1 MGLFICFE
9 GGEGSGKSTQVRS
22 LRRKLNQAN
31 IPNISIREPG
41 GTQLGDKLRKI
52 LMFSKDKLT
61 PETELLLFNASR
73 AHLVDTVIKPALEE
87 GKVVLCD
94 RFESSTLAYQGY
106 GRGVALE
113 TIDSANMIAT
123 RGIRPDLNI
132 FLDILPEQGF
142 DRLPPSRD
150 RFESEGVGDFHRR
163 VRIGYLDII
172 NRSTDEWLVIDA
184 MQSTRKIAD
193 IVWDRVKSLL
203 IIS

>member
-9 GGEGSGKSTQVRS
+9 GGEGSGKSTQVS
-22 LRRKLNQAN
+22 LLGQKLNQAK

-41 GTQLGDKLRKI
+41 GTALGDKLRNI
-52 LMFSKDKLT
+52 LMFSKENLT

-73 AHLVDTVIKPALEE
+73 AHLIDTVIEPALGE

-94 RFESSTLAYQGY
+94 RFESSTLAYQGF
-106 GRGVALE
+106 GKGVGLE
-113 TIDSANMIAT
+113 TIDSVNMIAT

-142 DRLPPSRD
+142 ERLPRDRD
-150 RFESEGVGDFHRR
+150 RFESEDVNDFHKR

-172 NRSTDEWLVIDA
+172 SRSIDDWLVIDA
-184 MQSTRKIAD
+184 MQSPNEIAD
-193 IVWDRVKSLL
+193 IVWGRVKSILN
-203 IIS
+203 IT